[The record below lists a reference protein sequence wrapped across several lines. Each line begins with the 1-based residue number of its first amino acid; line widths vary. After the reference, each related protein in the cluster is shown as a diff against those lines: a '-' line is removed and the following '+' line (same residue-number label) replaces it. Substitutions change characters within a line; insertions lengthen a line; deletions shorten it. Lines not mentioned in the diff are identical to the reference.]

1 MNSNITNQQFY
12 ENDYSLN
19 EIIINLSNEP
29 NKTDYYKKMLEK
41 MTEKEKKEIVSVK
54 NNYFTKCTE

>member
-29 NKTDYYKKMLEK
+29 IKTDYYKKMLEK
-41 MTEKEKKEIVSVK
+41 MTENEKKVIVSVK

>member
-29 NKTDYYKKMLEK
+29 IKTDYYKKMLEK
-41 MTEKEKKEIVSVK
+41 MTENKKEKIVEVK
-54 NNYFTKCTE
+54 YNYFTKCTE